1 MTALVLGSIA
11 LVSVVLSFG
20 LAAIVLVHARPKDA
34 PPAEPVDETLS
45 RVIADVE
52 RLVALR
58 DRGALTV
65 KEFNAQKAKLLND

>member
-34 PPAEPVDETLS
+34 PPAEPADETLS

-52 RLVALR
+52 RLVTLR

>member
-1 MTALVLGSIA
+1 M
-11 LVSVVLSFG
+11 VSVVLSFG
-20 LAAIVLVHARPKDA
+20 LAAIVLVHARAKDA
-34 PPAEPVDETLS
+34 PAAEPADDTLS